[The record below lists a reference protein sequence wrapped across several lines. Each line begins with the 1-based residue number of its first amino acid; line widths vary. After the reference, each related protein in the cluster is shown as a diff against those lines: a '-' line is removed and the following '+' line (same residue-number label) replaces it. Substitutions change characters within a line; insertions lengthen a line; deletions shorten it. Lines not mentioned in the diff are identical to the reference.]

1 MTWLAWLIW
10 FNLTKYH
17 DTTSDCLSIICHT
30 DDPYYTLLVSSFR
43 VIALLWSW
51 FEWRI
56 IILKIVSNVM
66 SRISLINVTWT
77 ILTETH
83 WTILHPFCKIVERLN
98 YGQGSAALKVSAQS
112 VLRNSTD
119 LKSFRLTAISQVQSR
134 NWLCSD
140 FSFLYPSHLIMELGT
155 WMILSIFIGSFQMM
169 NHLKCPSTRW
179 KALKVAK

>member
-1 MTWLAWLIW
+1 
-10 FNLTKYH
+10 
-17 DTTSDCLSIICHT
+17 
-30 DDPYYTLLVSSFR
+30 
-43 VIALLWSW
+43 
-51 FEWRI
+51 
-56 IILKIVSNVM
+56 M

-155 WMILSIFIGSFQMM
+155 WMILSIFIGSFEMM
-169 NHLKCPSTRW
+169 NHPKCPSTSW
-179 KALKVAK
+179 KALKIAKWRMKDEGS